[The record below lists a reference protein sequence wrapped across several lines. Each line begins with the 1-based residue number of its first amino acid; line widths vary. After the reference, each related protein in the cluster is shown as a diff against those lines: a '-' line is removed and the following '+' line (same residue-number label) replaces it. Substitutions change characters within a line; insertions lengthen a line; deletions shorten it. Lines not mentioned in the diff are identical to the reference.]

1 MQEIEWKRRVPVTKE
16 VDVFIAGGGPA
27 GIAAAVTAARMG
39 ADVFLAEKQ
48 QCFGGAAS
56 LSGVPAFMRF
66 SDGEHFLAGG
76 IGREVFDAL
85 YGEAEDYNTIEFSIQ
100 TEKLKRIYDDMMV
113 GSGADFLFDTRL
125 VDVQAEEGVISAVI
139 LQGHENL
146 FAVKAKTYI
155 DCTGDGTLAVMAG
168 APWEK
173 GDGKGRMMPAT
184 LCTLWTNIDWSRAVV
199 EVGLDPDNRML
210 SKAFED
216 GVFSVK
222 DTSLPGM
229 WRLPEDMGGGN
240 IGHVFE
246 IDGTREEDLTRGIL
260 DARRRMQEYE
270 YYYNHYLEGYEKA
283 FIVST
288 GANLGIRETR
298 RIMGEYVLDEE
309 DYAKRASFADEI
321 GRYCYPIDLHPI
333 TPGAA
338 KTKYEEEYTKGY
350 GKGNSYGI
358 PYRCLLPKNTKNL
371 LVAGRCIS
379 TSREMNGSTRVMP
392 CCFITGM
399 AAGAAAALAK
409 DGAVREVSVSV
420 LREEL
425 QKRGA
430 YLPEQK
436 C

>member
-260 DARRRMQEYE
+260 DARRRMPEYE